1 MEVKGSNIKIQHT
14 VQKQEMKDSA
24 EKLISF
30 QVKFP
35 LFEFHYWYFVY
46 LMQFDCKFHNNLKI
60 FPFAIYINT

>member
-35 LFEFHYWYFVY
+35 ILNFITGTLF
-46 LMQFDCKFHNNLKI
+46 
-60 FPFAIYINT
+60 T

>member
-1 MEVKGSNIKIQHT
+1 MEVKGSNVKIHHT

-35 LFEFHYWYFVY
+35 ILNFITGTLF
-46 LMQFDCKFHNNLKI
+46 
-60 FPFAIYINT
+60 T